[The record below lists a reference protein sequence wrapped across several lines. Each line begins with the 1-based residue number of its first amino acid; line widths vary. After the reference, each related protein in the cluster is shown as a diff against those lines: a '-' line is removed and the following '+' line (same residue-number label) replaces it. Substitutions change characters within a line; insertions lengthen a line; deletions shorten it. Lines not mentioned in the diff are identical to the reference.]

1 MRKLTSDDLK
11 ARLSATLDSISTDK
25 DRGKLSD
32 DPKTHPIKRVS
43 PGGLELNRM
52 LTADDLASLL
62 AERMAMQGFVVYFDE
77 ALARE
82 ALTQALTRAEGIL
95 PR

>member
-1 MRKLTSDDLK
+1 MRKLTNDDFK
-11 ARLSATLDSISTDK
+11 ARLSATLESINADR

-32 DPKTHPIKRVS
+32 DPATHPIKRVS
-43 PGGLELNRM
+43 PGGMEVNRL
-52 LTADDLASLL
+52 LTADDMASLI

>member
-1 MRKLTSDDLK
+1 MRKLTNDDLK
-11 ARLSATLDSISTDK
+11 ARLAATLESISHDR

-32 DPKTHPIKRVS
+32 DPATHPIKRIS
-43 PGGLELNRM
+43 TEGLDPCRL
-52 LTADDLASLL
+52 LTAEDLSSLL

-95 PR
+95 PK